1 MGFYPTRT
9 DNGFDVPSRSVAR
22 AVAVKRSDVSMERKD
37 ILSIVRDVR
46 QVVLLILVV
55 ILSLIIG

>member
-1 MGFYPTRT
+1 
-9 DNGFDVPSRSVAR
+9 
-22 AVAVKRSDVSMERKD
+22 MERKD

>member
-1 MGFYPTRT
+1 MGFDPAHTSTR
-9 DNGFDVPSRSVAR
+9 FDVPARSVAR
-22 AVAVKRSDVSMERKD
+22 VIAVKQSDFSLERKD

-46 QVVLLILVV
+46 QVVLLIIVV